1 MAMNVKEIV
10 RETEGKMKKT
20 LESVSR
26 EFTEVRTGRAH
37 PGLIEGMHIDYYGTP
52 TMIKQVA
59 SIAIPDGQSIIIQPW
74 DVAAIVE
81 IEKTISKS
89 NLGVMP
95 SNDGKIIRLSIPP
108 LSKERRQELAKV
120 VKEMAENGR
129 VSLRTIRREANEKT
143 KKVQADGH
151 VSEDEGSK
159 GQKEIQKLTD
169 KYIKEVD
176 KILETKNKELVD
188 FG

>member
-1 MAMNVKEIV
+1 MFVKEII
-10 RETEGKMKKT
+10 RETEVKMKKT
-20 LESVSR
+20 LESVTR

-52 TMIKQVA
+52 TMIKQIA
-59 SIAIPDGQSIIIQPW
+59 SISVPDAQSIVIQPW
-74 DVAAIVE
+74 DVSAIVE

-95 SNDGKIIRLSIPP
+95 SNDGKMIRLSIPP
-108 LSKERRQELAKV
+108 LSKERRQELAKL

-129 VSLRTIRREANEKT
+129 VSLRTIRRESNEKI
-143 KKVQADGH
+143 KKLHTEARI
-151 VSEDEGSK
+151 SEDDHFK
-159 GQKEIQKLTD
+159 GQEEIQKLTD
-169 KYIKEVD
+169 KFIKDVD
-176 KILETKNKELVD
+176 KILELKNKELVD

>member
-1 MAMNVKEIV
+1 MAV
-10 RETEGKMKKT
+10 REIIHETETKMKKT
-20 LESVSR
+20 LESVTR

-52 TMIKQVA
+52 TMIKQ
-59 SIAIPDGQSIIIQPW
+59 IAAISIPDAQSIIIQPW
-74 DVAAIVE
+74 DISAILE

-89 NLGVMP
+89 NLGVAP

-129 VSLRTIRREANEKT
+129 ISLRTIRREANEKI
-143 KKVQADGH
+143 KKMQTENRI
-151 VSEDEGSK
+151 SEDDSFK
-159 GQKEIQKLTD
+159 GQEEIQKLTD

-176 KILETKNKELVD
+176 KILESKNKELAA